1 MADLEITIGVR
12 DGQTMSQYTMPKNGK
27 VTFYNA
33 DPAATLKITAK
44 EGKPWQFCEKQ
55 NGDVPKGPPI
65 VVAPLGSE
73 RAWICKDFTGG
84 EVLYNAQIGTAAVE
98 DPIIIFEKS
107 KLNMQLA
114 TVALTSAVV
123 GALVAVIVMRYLRPG
138 QQG

>member
-1 MADLEITIGVR
+1 MAALEIIVDVR
-12 DGQTMSQYTMPKNGK
+12 DDQTMSQYKMPKSGK
-27 VTFYNA
+27 VKFNNA
-33 DPAATLKITAK
+33 DPSATLKITGK
-44 EGKPWQFCEKQ
+44 EGKPWPFCEKDFVTAKAQ
-55 NGDVPKGPPI
+55 PIEVPRLE
-65 VVAPLGSE
+65 A
-73 RAWICKDFTGG
+73 RAAWICETFTGV
-84 EVLYNAQIGTAAVE
+84 EVVYNAQIGTAKVE